1 MSWKH
6 IFRKSVSNNLGRVLP
21 SFIFVV
27 DVLDGVEAV
36 VVIGLVFALGFVAS
50 FTVVLLSFVETAFIL
65 LVNEDT
71 VNVIVDAFVDAVV
84 IDDLLLEK

>member
-1 MSWKH
+1 M
-6 IFRKSVSNNLGRVLP
+6 
-21 SFIFVV
+21 V
-27 DVLDGVEAV
+27 DVLDGVEAGD
-36 VVIGLVFALGFVAS
+36 VIGLVFALGFVVS
-50 FTVVLLSFVETAFIL
+50 FTVVLLSAVETAFIL